1 METSVSI
8 SGRVQISATEGLR
21 AAVLAGVGL
30 TVASEFAFSPELK
43 SGDVEAVL
51 SDWTLPPINLSA
63 VYPTGRMA
71 SSKAR
76 AFVAFVEDCLKD

>member
-1 METSVSI
+1 VH
-8 SGRVQISATEGLR
+8 ISATEGLR

-43 SGDVEAVL
+43 SGEVVL
-51 SDWTLPPINLSA
+51 ALPEWTLPPITLSA

-71 SSKAR
+71 STKAR
-76 AFVAFVEDCLKD
+76 VFVAFVEDCLSGKI